1 MVCGG
6 SFHYSL
12 YFGICLKFS
21 RRKKGRKKLGGRMNQ
36 TVVQGRG
43 VKQRRRAAVAGS
55 GPVTWQ
61 EDHGVRLQ
69 RSLSVAFRAGWVLQ
83 EDVQDGN
90 SPPTFS

>member
-1 MVCGG
+1 
-6 SFHYSL
+6 
-12 YFGICLKFS
+12 
-21 RRKKGRKKLGGRMNQ
+21 MNQ

-83 EDVQDGN
+83 EDV
-90 SPPTFS
+90 